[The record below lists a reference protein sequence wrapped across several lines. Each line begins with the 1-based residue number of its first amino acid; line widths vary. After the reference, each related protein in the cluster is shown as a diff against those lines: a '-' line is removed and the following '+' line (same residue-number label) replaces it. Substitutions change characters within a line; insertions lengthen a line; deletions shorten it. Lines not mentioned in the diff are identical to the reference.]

1 MKSTSRS
8 IRGVVGLIA
17 ATALFAM
24 PGFAAAETA
33 SVMTRQVL
41 PQGGNSC
48 APVFVSDV
56 KTFVYDSELQ
66 SFEIVISDPAYVGL
80 FGMAG
85 DVAIPFNYMSR
96 RIEPNGAL
104 RLHVDTTVG
113 VSSAIP
119 VTVTLLSSLPG
130 QPTCITT
137 VTFTANGDGS
147 VTTENP
153 TTTPVPGTSTGGSHS
168 NSQGSVKGS
177 STTGSG
183 KTITGTTSSTSTSIG
198 ETIAKMCSE
207 NGAYQLWFIL
217 LAIFFVIAAFVGL
230 SQPPLSEK
238 HSALP
243 SALIGVPLVILLGFW
258 YFVPDCRLNW
268 FIPVILLVAAAI
280 GIYSAYRTTP
290 TVTGRGNSA
299 VMILPPKDPKK
310 GE

>member
-1 MKSTSRS
+1 MNATSRTL
-8 IRGVVGLIA
+8 RGIVGVLT

-24 PGFAAAETA
+24 PAFAAAETA
-33 SVMTRQVL
+33 SVATRQVL
-41 PQGGNSC
+41 PQGGNMC

-56 KTFVYDSELQ
+56 RTFVYDGELQ
-66 SFEIVISDPAYVGL
+66 SFEIVVSDPAYVGV
-80 FGMAG
+80 FGKAG

-104 RLHVDTTVG
+104 RLHIDTTVN
-113 VSSAIP
+113 VQRAVP
-119 VTVTLLSSLPG
+119 VTVTLLSSIPG

-153 TTTPVPGTSTGGSHS
+153 TTSAVPGSVSGTSHGG
-168 NSQGSVKGS
+168 QGSVKGS
-177 STTGSG
+177 STSNSG
-183 KTITGTTSSTSTSIG
+183 KPVVGTTSATSTSIV
-198 ETIAKMCSE
+198 ESIVKACSE

-230 SQPPLSEK
+230 SQPPLTEK
-238 HSALP
+238 HTALP
-243 SALIGVPLVILLGFW
+243 SILIAVPLAALLAFW
-258 YFVPDCRLNW
+258 YFIPDCRLNW

-290 TVTGRGNSA
+290 TPPKVNSA
-299 VMILPPKDPKK
+299 VMVLPPKK
-310 GE
+310 GEEK